1 MVAEE
6 GFSEKVTF
14 EVGMG
19 VSGEDIWKKSNPG
32 RRVGRFKSL
41 EAEVYLAC
49 VKSSNETSMARVGE
63 MSKMWRRPL
72 QEQSREGPELR
83 SDRF

>member
-41 EAEVYLAC
+41 EAEAYLAC
-49 VKSSNETSMARVGE
+49 VKSSNETSMAGVGE
-63 MSKMWRRPL
+63 MSKRRCGAGHCMSSHGRVL
-72 QEQSREGPELR
+72 S
-83 SDRF
+83 